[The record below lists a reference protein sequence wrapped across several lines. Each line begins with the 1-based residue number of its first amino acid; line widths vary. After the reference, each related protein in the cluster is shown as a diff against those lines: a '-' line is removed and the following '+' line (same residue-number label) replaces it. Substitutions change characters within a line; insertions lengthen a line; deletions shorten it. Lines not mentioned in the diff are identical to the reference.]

1 MDVFTNQVKAL
12 AWKNAVLKFRFKFT
26 LLFELVIPVG
36 IMLALAGIRSVLKPQ
51 TSDIYFPSTPS
62 PGTYNSMLLQQ
73 NKDGDKGACVNNVFW
88 RCPLYPDSDKTYVYG
103 SCTQN
108 GADPMTAT
116 GNSLCQRLTIA
127 VAPDDSSDASAVA
140 AAQDYMDFMNNYLY
154 SDAVQARYSDW
165 YNTSIDYT
173 WVDYFDSAD
182 AFDAHISSKKYS
194 LDPTVKIY
202 NSAIIFTSGYPS
214 YKYVVRVNQT
224 VTPYG
229 YENSS
234 PSTSGDY
241 NVDISVKTGDDY
253 VGENGQYLPYMDNY
267 FSSYYISLM
276 DSVTTF
282 VTTKACQG
290 ASKCDTD
297 SAYIF
302 HTQGGVQFPH
312 GTVLTFG
319 FWSALGD
326 LFALLVII
334 SLLFPFSNMLKALVH
349 EKESKLR
356 EGMLM
361 MAMKGTALWTS
372 WLFHFYSLFLVLA
385 ILLTLASSLLFKH
398 SDTALIFVYFIVFFM
413 ASISFSILMSVF
425 FTRARTATIVGTL
438 LHFGGYFVY
447 IGVQATLGSNASRSQ
462 LMAAMIHPAAA
473 FTYGTLAFTE
483 YEDADIGVTFYTWQT
498 STTFPITFQDCL
510 NMMFIDSIWM
520 ALLAWYLNHVWP
532 SEYGT
537 HEPWYFIF
545 MPSYWIG
552 CFKSFAG
559 CFLCRSSSG
568 SYGRVISP
576 KLDGDLEL
584 VNLDSNVEPVSDVL
598 QAQVEAKTC
607 VDIHNLVKEF
617 QFNGVVKN
625 AVDGLNL
632 TMYSGQITALLG
644 HNGAGKTTTI
654 SMLTGLIPPTSG
666 SAIIEGY
673 DIAYDMDEI
682 RKNLGVCPQHDI
694 LYPDLTVQEHLIMF
708 ASFKGLTGNK
718 IKDEVEK
725 MIQSVGLTEKRHALS
740 KTLSGGQKRKLSVG
754 IAFIG
759 GSKVVFLDEPTS
771 GMDPYSRR
779 FTWNIIRQHKEG
791 RIIVLTTHF
800 MDEADNLGDRIAIM
814 GDGKLR
820 CCGSSLYLKKTY
832 GVGYNMT
839 IEKHNPLAFNSQ
851 MVLGD
856 LHKFVADAK
865 IITDAGAELT
875 VQLPLSAASKFQEM
889 FSSIDNKMESM
900 GIESYGMSVT
910 TLEEVFIKVAHGTQ
924 TQQVQNTGK
933 TKQERIEEGAD
944 TIMADFVM
952 NKLDTSH
959 HLQYF
964 IKHIH
969 AMFVKRVLY
978 FSRDTKSWILSFFLP
993 FVFVLLGMIVI
1004 TTSSLIVIQPQRE
1017 ISTSM
1022 YNEGCTEYYPMR
1034 YNTEGFDL
1042 SDVPYGYQGGIQNNN
1057 YTFAG
1062 LNLDTLPTDIMGNIV
1077 DNVHFPLDG
1086 NASFYDFYDI
1096 SQSLWLH
1103 RDDLKAAQF
1112 GSAAF
1117 SDYYTN
1123 VTSSQSMNKTVEL
1136 DWYLYA
1142 NFTGRYAAPLTHA
1155 LVSEGLARTYD
1166 PTITLGVSIYPFP
1179 LTYLEKELV
1188 SSYNIDTVTTF
1199 IMLAMPFVAA
1209 SFAAFIVRE
1218 KEIKSRHLQFVSGI
1232 SVWAYWSSAF
1242 MWDFLCYLV
1251 TAWSMIF
1258 LYGVFPET
1266 DLFIGASAFGPF
1278 VGLFIL
1284 FGPAMIGFTYCCSF
1298 FFKTPSGAQIAMV
1311 SLFIVTGLI
1320 LTIVGLV
1327 LRILFNDKYMSVI
1340 RFIFMLI
1347 PPYAF
1352 GDGLHSLALIQLWS
1366 LTENEGGELYKAS
1379 DMNITGYN
1387 LVFLAWEGVVFFGIA
1402 VLYEYISSIPSL
1414 ASLIDSWI
1422 MYLSGNKIPVVNIVR
1437 DEDVIAEETRVKS
1450 EEVRQNSS
1458 ILVDGLK
1465 KIYPGG
1471 KYAVK
1476 GVSLAIPNGE
1486 CFGLLGINGAGKSS
1500 TLSIL
1505 SGEFPPTE
1513 GQAWLGGLNLLT
1525 DIHQCRRKIGY
1536 CPQFDA
1542 LFELL
1547 TAREHLYL
1555 YARIKGIMEKDL
1567 PQVVENKLNEMGLV
1581 EYADKPAGTY
1591 SGGNKRK
1598 LSVAIAMIGEPSIV
1612 FLDEPSTGMDPVA
1625 RRFMWDVITDIVT
1638 KREKCSVILTTHSM
1652 EECEA
1657 LCTRIGIMVGGVLR
1671 CLGSAQRLR
1680 ARYGHGFQIE
1690 IGLALPTSAENEAKE
1705 KELFNL
1711 LGKKTVLASEITITK
1726 DEVWRLLDA
1735 CNKSFWKERLSHTGS
1750 GSEII
1755 GTIENL
1761 GSVSLKVFTAW
1772 YILESYFDSLCQF
1785 LHENFTQFYIRER
1798 QSSKVR
1804 VEIESLDS
1812 NGSKRSLSYMFGII
1826 EKGKDKSHIQE
1837 YSISQTSLE
1846 QIFNQF
1852 ASQQT
1857 EETGSAVGIV
1867 QAVPAQVPVAVS
1879 VPANQQPQNTRV
1891 VVNHN
1896 HASL

>member
-12 AWKNAVLKFRFKFT
+12 AWKNAILKFRFKFT

-36 IMLALAGIRSVLKPQ
+36 IILALSGIRSVLKPQ
-51 TSDIYFPSTPS
+51 TAETYFPATSNPNA
-62 PGTYNSMLLQQ
+62 YNVQLLEQ
-73 NKDGDKGACVNNVFW
+73 NLAGDEGKCANNVFW
-88 RCPLYPDSDKTYVYG
+88 SCPVYPDKSGTPG
-103 SCTQN
+103 ACTQN
-108 GADPMTAT
+108 GDDPMTLT
-116 GNSLCQRLTIA
+116 GNSLCRRLAIA
-127 VAPDDSSDASAVA
+127 VAPYDSNDLSAVT
-140 AAQDYMDFMNNYLY
+140 AAQDYMDFMNNYLF
-154 SDAVQARYSDW
+154 SDATQLIYGQY
-165 YNTSIDYT
+165 YNTTLDYT
-173 WVDYFDSAD
+173 WVDYFDSSAE
-182 AFDAHISSKKYS
+182 FDAHISSKEYS
-194 LDPTVKIY
+194 QDPAVKIY
-202 NSAIIFTSGYPS
+202 NSAIIFTSGYPN
-214 YKYVVRVNQT
+214 YKYTVRVNQT

-229 YENSS
+229 YENYS
-234 PSTSGDY
+234 PTTSGDY
-241 NVDISVKTGDDY
+241 NVDISVKTGEDW
-253 VGENGQYLPYMDNY
+253 VGDNGEYQPYQDNY
-267 FSSYYISLM
+267 FNSYYISLM
-276 DSVTTF
+276 DSVSTFITT
-282 VTTKACQG
+282 TACKDANQCQ
-290 ASKCDTD
+290 AN
-297 SAYIF
+297 SAYILRTF
-302 HTQGGVQFPH
+302 AGVQFPH

-319 FWSALGD
+319 FWDALGD

-372 WLFHFYSLFLVLA
+372 WLFHFYCLFLVLA
-385 ILLTLASSLLFKH
+385 ILLTLASSLLFLH
-398 SDTALIFVYFIVFFM
+398 SDAALIFVYFFVFFM
-413 ASISFSILMSVF
+413 ASISFSILMSIF

-447 IGVQATLGSNASRSQ
+447 IGVQSTLGSNATRSQ
-462 LMAAMIHPAAA
+462 LLAAMIHPAAA
-473 FTYGTLAFTE
+473 FTYGTLAFAE

-520 ALLAWYLNHVWP
+520 AILAWYLNHVWP
-532 SEYGT
+532 SEFGT
-537 HEPWYFIF
+537 HQPWYFIF
-545 MPSYWIG
+545 MPSYWISCLKSFTG
-552 CFKSFAG
+552 CFF
-559 CFLCRSSSG
+559 CRSNNSN
-568 SYGRVISP
+568 YGRVISP
-576 KLDGDLEL
+576 KSDGDLEL
-584 VNLDSNVEPVSDVL
+584 VNLDCNVEPVSDVL
-598 QAQVEAKTC
+598 QAQIEGKSC

-617 QFNGVVKN
+617 TFNGVVKN

-654 SMLTGLIPPTSG
+654 SMLTGLIPPTRG

-708 ASFKGLTGNK
+708 ASFKGLVGNK

-839 IEKHNPLAFNSQ
+839 IEKQNPLTFNSQ
-851 MVLGD
+851 IVIND

-865 IITDAGAELT
+865 VVTDAGAELT
-875 VQLPLSAASKFQEM
+875 VQLPLTAASSFQEM
-889 FSSIDNKMESM
+889 FNNIDSKMQSM

-924 TQQVQNTGK
+924 TQQVQNSGK
-933 TKQERIEEGAD
+933 TKQDRLEEGTD
-944 TIMADFVM
+944 TITADFVM
-952 NKLDTSH
+952 TKLSTSY

-969 AMFVKRVLY
+969 AMIVKRALY
-978 FSRDTKSWILSFFLP
+978 FSRDTKSWIFSFLLP

-1004 TTSSLIVIQPQRE
+1004 TTSSLIVIQPKRD

-1022 YNEGCTEYYPMR
+1022 YNEGCSEYYPML
-1034 YNTEGFDL
+1034 YNTEGFNI
-1042 SDVPYGYQGGIQNNN
+1042 SKWQHISQSN
-1057 YTFAG
+1057 YEFVAGNLGTF
-1062 LNLDTLPTDIMGNIV
+1062 PEDIMNNIT
-1077 DNVHFPLDG
+1077 DSVHFPLDG
-1086 NASFYDFYDI
+1086 NASFYNFYDI
-1096 SQSLWLH
+1096 SLSLWLR
-1103 RDDLKAAQF
+1103 RDNLKASQF

-1117 SDYYTN
+1117 ADYYTPAYN
-1123 VTSSQSMNKTVEL
+1123 NQNLDATVEL
-1136 DWYLYA
+1136 QWYLYS

-1155 LVSEGLARTYD
+1155 LVSEGLARSFD
-1166 PTITLGVSIYPFP
+1166 SSITVDVSIHPFP
-1179 LTYLEKELV
+1179 LTYIESKLAT
-1188 SSYNIDTVTTF
+1188 SYNIDTVTTF

-1232 SVWAYWSSAF
+1232 SVFAYWSSAF
-1242 MWDFLCYLV
+1242 MWDYLCYML
-1251 TAWSMIF
+1251 TAWMIIF
-1258 LYGVFPET
+1258 LFGVFPDT
-1266 DLFIGASAFGPF
+1266 DLFVGANAFGPF

-1284 FGPAMIGFTYCCSF
+1284 FGPAMIGFTYCGSF
-1298 FFKTPSGAQIAMV
+1298 LFKTPAGAQIAMV

-1327 LRILFNDKYMSVI
+1327 IRILFNEKYLGFV
-1340 RFIFMLI
+1340 RYIFMLF

-1366 LTENEGGELYKAS
+1366 LLENDGGKLYNES
-1379 DMNITGYN
+1379 DMDITGYN
-1387 LVFLAWEGVVFFGIA
+1387 LVFLAWEGVVYFGIA
-1402 VLYEYISSIPSL
+1402 VLYEYVSSIPSI
-1414 ASLIDSWI
+1414 ASFIDSWI
-1422 MYLSGNKIPVVNIVR
+1422 MYLSGNKVPVINIAK

-1450 EEVRQNSS
+1450 DDVRQSSS

-1555 YARIKGIMEKDL
+1555 YARIKGILEKDL
-1567 PQVVENKLNEMGLV
+1567 SHVVENKLNEMGLV

-1690 IGLALPTSAENEAKE
+1690 IGLVLPTAEETLSKE
-1705 KELFNL
+1705 KELFDL
-1711 LGKKTVLASEITITK
+1711 LGKKTVLASEITVTK
-1726 DEVWRLLDA
+1726 DEVNRMLDST
-1735 CNKSFWKERLSHTGS
+1735 NKSFWKDRLSHTGS
-1750 GSEII
+1750 GSEVV
-1755 GTIENL
+1755 GAIESL

-1772 YILESYFDSLCQF
+1772 YIMESYFDSLCQF
-1785 LHENFTQFYIRER
+1785 LHENFSQFFIRER
-1798 QSSKVR
+1798 QTNKIR
-1804 VEIESLDS
+1804 VEIDS
-1812 NGSKRSLSYMFGII
+1812 MDNKGSKRSLSYMFGVI
-1826 EKGKDKSHIQE
+1826 EKGKKNAYIQE

-1867 QAVPAQVPVAVS
+1867 QSAPTAVPVAVS
-1879 VPANQQPQNTRV
+1879 VPVNQGQNTPQ
-1891 VVNHN
+1891 VNRN
-1896 HASL
+1896 ITLL